1 MYHITDALSLI
12 FNYYCMGKEQ
22 GFRDLEAWKAA
33 RQLRRK
39 VAALTAAFPK
49 FEQYQL
55 TQQVTNSSRS
65 VSANIAEGYGRYH
78 YKETTKHC
86 RISRGSL
93 DETLD
98 HMIEAHDEG
107 YITEE
112 QLHDVTNSHERCRKL
127 LNGYI
132 NYVEKLA
139 G

>member
-1 MYHITDALSLI
+1 
-12 FNYYCMGKEQ
+12 MGKEQ

-33 RQLRRK
+33 RQFRRK
-39 VAALTAAFPK
+39 VAAVAKEFPR

-55 TQQVTNSSRS
+55 TQQITNSSRS

-86 RISRGSL
+86 RIARGSL

-98 HMIEAHDEG
+98 HLVEAHDET
-107 YITEE
+107 YINEKQLEE
-112 QLHDVTNSHERCRKL
+112 MTTMHERCRKL

-132 NYVEKLA
+132 SYIEKLD
-139 G
+139 GKN